1 LCRLKLTTGG
11 SLNHLGAQGRQSSK
25 TVHLP
30 KSLILREMQQK
41 AVDREDTICT
51 ILLPA
56 WASLESFGGHVE
68 ATLHHLGASLR
79 HLGPSRSHF
88 TAIGSHLEAT
98 LHHLHHL
105 SYFAPFAPSCCQL
118 GPAWNHLEAMLRLLC
133 TIWEPACAI
142 LGHLETI

>member
-1 LCRLKLTTGG
+1 MVLPVFTHIVHYIIGGTLCRLKLTTGG

-56 WASLESFGGHVE
+56 W
-68 ATLHHLGASLR
+68 
-79 HLGPSRSHF
+79 
-88 TAIGSHLEAT
+88 
-98 LHHLHHL
+98 
-105 SYFAPFAPSCCQL
+105 
-118 GPAWNHLEAMLRLLC
+118 NHLEAMLRLLC